1 VQCAFLEIDAARC
14 GRITE
19 RALMHWY
26 HGHIGRELK
35 RCANAPRRRS
45 PARGQL
51 HRRDSNGALVQWAQ
65 TALFDM
71 GVYASAVCVLLIT
84 ASIAATI
91 LALAHRSVLQ
101 LVINLYL
108 SLAGLL
114 LLVLELK
121 VERTRR
127 TALHIFRYASA
138 LLHPRARGMVYLL
151 LPLLMLSQ
159 TESSLGV
166 HYSGLVYG
174 IAYLVEVLA
183 IALILVGFR
192 VDAKLRALRRQLPDR
207 AAIVAAFLA
216 VSPDGRPVT
225 LFGLVMLM
233 QSAGVPLGWRIEQ
246 HAMLGLFS
254 LMRDGTVSESDLVF
268 WLTSRAAEEAAE
280 EAAEPN
286 RPQDRRQTTTSGG
299 GGGQR
304 AEGSGSVTMLPAEE
318 DSAPPRMVRG
328 RTWDDAEV

>member
-1 VQCAFLEIDAARC
+1 MALCLYCCA
-14 GRITE
+14 
-19 RALMHWY
+19 
-26 HGHIGRELK
+26 
-35 RCANAPRRRS
+35 
-45 PARGQL
+45 
-51 HRRDSNGALVQWAQ
+51 
-65 TALFDM
+65 
-71 GVYASAVCVLLIT
+71 
-84 ASIAATI
+84 
-91 LALAHRSVLQ
+91 
-101 LVINLYL
+101 
-108 SLAGLL
+108 
-114 LLVLELK
+114 
-121 VERTRR
+121 
-127 TALHIFRYASA
+127 
-138 LLHPRARGMVYLL
+138 
-151 LPLLMLSQ
+151 
-159 TESSLGV
+159 
-166 HYSGLVYG
+166 
-174 IAYLVEVLA
+174 
-183 IALILVGFR
+183 
-192 VDAKLRALRRQLPDR
+192 QLPDR